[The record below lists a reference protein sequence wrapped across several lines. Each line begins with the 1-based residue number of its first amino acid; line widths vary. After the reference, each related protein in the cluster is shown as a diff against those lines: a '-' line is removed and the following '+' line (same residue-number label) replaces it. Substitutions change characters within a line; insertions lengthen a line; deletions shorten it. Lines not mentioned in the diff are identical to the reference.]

1 MVRRERG
8 RLKLVINLKLVIKV
22 TRRKKIEAVPIDLE
36 ILMCMMCMMCMKFEF
51 DPEDIYL
58 RHKNYDKRLAYRN

>member
-8 RLKLVINLKLVIKV
+8 RLKLATNLTLVIKV
-22 TRRKKIEAVPIDLE
+22 RRRKKTEAVLIDFE
-36 ILMCMMCMMCMKFEF
+36 ILMCMFEIQIP
-51 DPEDIYL
+51 DPEGIFL